1 MESLPNEIFDLSNND
16 EASIWSQRHEEI
28 FIDLMEEEVIKGK
41 RSTTSFSKSAWNR
54 ILRKTSKKK
63 QI

>member
-1 MESLPNEIFDLSNND
+1 MDSIVDEVFDFGNNG
-16 EASIWSQRHEEI
+16 EATIWSQRHEEI